1 MVNAVLDCAEIY
13 GILATAAGCAPGV
26 TVQKAL
32 LAKALAKVRVQAV
45 VAEPNVILPELE
57 LEPLSIAG
65 EPPQLDR
72 VGLLAAEVSKLEKV

>member
-1 MVNAVLDCAEIY
+1 MDCAEIY

-45 VAEPNVILPELE
+45 VAEPNVILPAWLD
-57 LEPLSIAG
+57 EPASTTG
-65 EPPQLDR
+65 EPPQVEA
-72 VGLLAAEVSKLEKV
+72 VGTETVE

>member
-1 MVNAVLDCAEIY
+1 MDCAEIY

-45 VAEPNVILPELE
+45 VAEPNVILP
-57 LEPLSIAG
+57 A
-65 EPPQLDR
+65 
-72 VGLLAAEVSKLEKV
+72 